1 MVILLQG
8 GALSW
13 RSLKAIPVLL
23 FAMLATFSGCDRVA
37 QHGTDGGGVLPDQEI
52 SNFKLTQTSDGR
64 VMWTLSATLG
74 LVFEEADRVETTS
87 PQVDFF
93 DEDGELRSTLTARTG
108 LLRQRTSDMEVLG
121 NVVVTSTDGTV
132 LETERLLWSEQKGRI
147 ETDRA
152 VRVTKDG
159 DVMTGIGAEADPD
172 LKNLRILSDFKAYVR
187 SASGELEEEQ

>member
-1 MVILLQG
+1 
-8 GALSW
+8 LS
-13 RSLKAIPVLL
+13 RRYLKAIPALL
-23 FAMLATFSGCDRVA
+23 FAVLVTLSGCDHGA
-37 QHGTDGGGVLPDQEI
+37 QSETGGGGVLPDQEI

-87 PQVDFF
+87 PRVDFV

-108 LLRQRTSDMEVLG
+108 LLRRRTSDMEVLG
-121 NVVVTSTDGTV
+121 NVVVKSADGTV

-187 SASGELEEEQ
+187 SASGELEEEH

>member
-1 MVILLQG
+1 MFR
-8 GALSW
+8 LST
-13 RSLKAIPVLL
+13 KCIPTLL
-23 FAMLATFSGCDRVA
+23 FIVLVALPGCDRGIQDA
-37 QHGTDGGGVLPDQEI
+37 SNDGSVLPDQEI

-64 VMWTLSATLG
+64 VMWTLSAALG

-87 PQVDFF
+87 PHIDFF

-108 LLRQRTSDMEVLG
+108 LLRRRTSDMEVLG
-121 NVVVTSTDGTV
+121 KVVVRSVDGTV
-132 LETERLLWSEQKGRI
+132 LETERLLWSELKGRI

-187 SASGELEEEQ
+187 SATGELEEEQ